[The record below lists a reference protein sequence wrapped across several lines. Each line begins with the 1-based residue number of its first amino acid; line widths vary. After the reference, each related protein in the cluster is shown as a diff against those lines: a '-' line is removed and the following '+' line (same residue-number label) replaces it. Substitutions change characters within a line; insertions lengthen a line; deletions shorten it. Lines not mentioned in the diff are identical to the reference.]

1 MKKLLWM
8 VAFATIGMFAY
19 THESPSA
26 QADNGT
32 MSSPM
37 ADSEI
42 AVQAPSEL
50 GCPSTKPTCCEPNGA
65 GGCLLCIDRFH
76 QCP

>member
-1 MKKLLWM
+1 MKKLIWIC
-8 VAFATIGMFAY
+8 AFATIGMFAY

-50 GCPSTKPTCCEPNGA
+50 GCPSSRPFCCEPNGN
-65 GGCLLCIDRFH
+65 GGCLFCAGGGVH
-76 QCP
+76 CP